1 MDDMA
6 FTEGKG
12 TPCSSSTLQQDFG
25 HFRQPLSYMYSEGQ
39 IFLMIFF
46 HQN

>member
-25 HFRQPLSYMYSEGQ
+25 HFRQPLSSSEGQ
-39 IFLMIFF
+39 ILLMVFF